1 MELMREKAL
10 ILAGMAGVGVGLF
23 GFAEMVV
30 NKLFA

>member
-1 MELMREKAL
+1 MDLMREKAL

-30 NKLFA
+30 TKLF